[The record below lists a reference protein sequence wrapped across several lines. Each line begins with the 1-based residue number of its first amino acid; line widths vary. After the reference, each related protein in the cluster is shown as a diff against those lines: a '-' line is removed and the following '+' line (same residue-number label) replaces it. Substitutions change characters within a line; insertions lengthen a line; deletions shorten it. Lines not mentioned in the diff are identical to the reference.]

1 MTPPSPHSALNSN
14 FPCDCDPNP
23 IEPLKTHAHT
33 SRAPLSPCRVG
44 FDSIY
49 YDEDGNMR
57 VGAHGRVRKGPKG
70 EFERV
75 LRLDDGTKSD
85 EGRWCIVESGWVS
98 SWLAFVYYNDSSPA
112 PGMRPMRA
120 HRMVYLRV

>member
-1 MTPPSPHSALNSN
+1 MKHQISRYTVPNSN
-14 FPCDCDPNP
+14 SPCDCDR
-23 IEPLKTHAHT
+23 THPGLFKHMHGHHV
-33 SRAPLSPCRVG
+33 RLSPRRVG

-57 VGAHGRVRKGPKG
+57 VGGHGRVRKGPKG

-75 LRLDDGTKSD
+75 LRLDDGSKSD
-85 EGRWCIVESGWVS
+85 EGRWCVVESGWVS

-112 PGMRPMRA
+112 PGM
-120 HRMVYLRV
+120 